1 MKSSW
6 WSPANIFSL
15 EWIAGDWLVG
25 VLTSQAKDDL
35 TLEKHSAERDP
46 QGSLSLTHLRGAG
59 GGSIVYFDE
68 ELATGP
74 GWAWFGEEK
83 VSLRGRDIPEAI
95 FICLFVSLVLIAHL
109 LP

>member
-46 QGSLSLTHLRGAG
+46 QGSLSLTHLRGASG
-59 GGSIVYFDE
+59 GGDQLFISMKSWPQV
-68 ELATGP
+68 LAGP
-74 GWAWFGEEK
+74 G
-83 VSLRGRDIPEAI
+83 
-95 FICLFVSLVLIAHL
+95 LVRRK
-109 LP
+109 